1 MDVIFTIVSRNYAAQ
16 AATLMRSLAS
26 AEPAARRVVVAAD
39 GPIPELEPL
48 AEVIAAADLGA
59 PVRDMSVYYEALE
72 LNTAVKPFVMRSLL
86 AQPGVDSVTYLDPDI
101 QVFRPMDAVRAGLAE
116 GLVCLTPHLT
126 RPLTTPGQ
134 PSNAEIAAS
143 GTYNLGFLSV
153 RRHPDVARLL
163 DWWAERC
170 RFDCRVDPQAGIFT
184 DQKWMEEAPTLV
196 PSAVI
201 LTDPGLNLAYW
212 NLEGRTLTQEADG
225 WRVDG
230 GPLTFF
236 HFSGFDPDR
245 PLTLS
250 KHQNRI
256 AVARGSALAAL
267 LADYAAALKANGH
280 AAARARG
287 YAFDHFASGR
297 RVTPAMRRA
306 ALDAARAG
314 ETFPEGLGPA
324 TEAWMDAEAPAAPGQ
339 TSGQT
344 RVQAAVARERPAAA
358 CAWWFALAADALGA
372 DRASAEAALK
382 LAGPDPAERHEGDE
396 RLAWR
401 MGPEA
406 VAGRFDTRALFDSDI
421 EHLLAN
427 PAILAR
433 AAALAETEARPT
445 DLRRALFAAF
455 GLPHRARWPDRLK
468 APLQAPHLAPA
479 VGLPPP
485 FPRLFKD
492 IWDNR
497 ADLQRLYPLEGF
509 MGRLRYLRWL
519 IAGGLAEY
527 GLSPDALPP
536 AVGNHPLM
544 RLAGIGLRG
553 RG

>member
-16 AATLMRSLAS
+16 AATLMRSLGS
-26 AEPAARRVVVAAD
+26 AEPDARRVVVAAD
-39 GPIPELEPL
+39 GPIPELGPL
-48 AEVIAAADLGA
+48 AEVIPAADLGA

-72 LNTAVKPFVMRSLL
+72 LNTAVKPFVLRSLL

-101 QVFRPMDAVRAGLAE
+101 FVFRPLDAVRAGLAE
-116 GLVCLTPHLT
+116 GPVCLTPHLT

-153 RRHPDVARLL
+153 RRDPDAARLL

-184 DQKWMEEAPTLV
+184 DQKWMEQAPAFV
-196 PSAVI
+196 PGAVI

-212 NLEGRTLTQEADG
+212 NLEGRKLSRGADG

-250 KHQNRI
+250 KHQNRL
-256 AVARGSALAAL
+256 AVERGSALADL
-267 LADYAAALKANGH
+267 LADYARALKANGH
-280 AAARARG
+280 AEARARG
-287 YAFDHFASGR
+287 YAFDRFASGR

-306 ALDAARAG
+306 ALDAARSG
-314 ETFPEGLGPA
+314 ESFPDGLGPA
-324 TEAWMDAEAPAAPGQ
+324 TEAWMDAEAPDAPGL
-339 TSGQT
+339 T

-358 CAWWFALAADALGA
+358 YAWWFIPNVEALGA
-372 DRASAEAALK
+372 DHASAEAALR
-382 LAGPDPAERHEGDE
+382 LDGPADPARRYAGDE
-396 RLAWR
+396 LLAWR
-401 MGPEA
+401 IGPEA
-406 VAGRFDTRALFDSDI
+406 VAGRSDTRALSDPDI
-421 EHLLAN
+421 ERLLAS
-427 PAILAR
+427 PAILAH
-433 AAALAETEARPT
+433 AAELAETDARPT

-455 GLPHRARWPDRLK
+455 GLPHRAGWPDRLK

-479 VGLPPP
+479 AGLPRP
-485 FPRLFKD
+485 FTRLFRD
-492 IWDNR
+492 IWDSR
-497 ADLQRLYPLEGF
+497 ADLQRLYPLGGF

-519 IAGGLAEY
+519 VAGGFAEY
-527 GLSPDALPP
+527 GLPLDALPP
-536 AVGNHPLM
+536 SVRNHPLM
-544 RLAGIGLRG
+544 RLAGLGLRG

>member
-1 MDVIFTIVSRNYAAQ
+1 LDVIFTIVSRNYAAQ

-39 GPIPELEPL
+39 GPIPELESV

-86 AQPGVDSVTYLDPDI
+86 AQPGVGSVTYLDPDI
-101 QVFRPMDAVRAGLAE
+101 VVFRPLDAVRAGLAH
-116 GLVCLTPHLT
+116 GPVCLTPHLT

-153 RRHPDVARLL
+153 RRDPDAGRLL

-184 DQKWMEEAPTLV
+184 DQKWMEQAPAFV
-196 PSAVI
+196 PGAVI

-212 NLEGRTLTQEADG
+212 NLEGRTLSRGADG

-256 AVARGSALAAL
+256 AVERGSALAAL

-280 AAARARG
+280 AAARARA
-287 YAFDHFASGR
+287 YAFDRFASGR

-314 ETFPEGLGPA
+314 ETFPDGLGPA
-324 TEAWMDAEAPAAPGQ
+324 TEAWMDAEASDTPGL
-339 TSGQT
+339 T

-358 CAWWFALAADALGA
+358 FAWWFVPNAEALGA

-382 LAGPDPAERHEGDE
+382 LEGPDDPARRCEGDE

-401 MGPEA
+401 IGPEA
-406 VAGRFDTRALFDSDI
+406 VADRFDTRALSDSDI
-421 EHLLAN
+421 EHLLAT
-427 PAILAR
+427 PAILAH
-433 AAALAETEARPT
+433 AAELAETDARPT

-455 GLPHRARWPDRLK
+455 GLPHRARWPERLK

-479 VGLPPP
+479 AGLPRP
-485 FPRLFKD
+485 FVRLFKD
-492 IWDNR
+492 IWDSR
-497 ADLQRLYPLEGF
+497 ADLQRLYPLDGLV
-509 MGRLRYLRWL
+509 GRLRYLRWL
-519 IAGGLAEY
+519 IAGGLVEY
-527 GLSPDALPP
+527 GLSLDALPK
-536 AVGNHPLM
+536 GTRGHPLM

-553 RG
+553 RA